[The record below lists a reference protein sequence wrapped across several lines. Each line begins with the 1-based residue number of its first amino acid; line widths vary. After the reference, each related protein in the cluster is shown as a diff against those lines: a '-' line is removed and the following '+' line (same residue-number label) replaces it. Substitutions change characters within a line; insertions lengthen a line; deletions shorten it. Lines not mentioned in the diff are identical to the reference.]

1 MSLLRPRWFTA
12 ASALFLA
19 SAGMLAA
26 RDSTWL
32 LCSDDS
38 LALSAHE
45 HRSGSGEGRETS
57 LTLIFGVHEM
67 RGLLRNADTGNVRL
81 SRQGKPDTKF
91 VGKVSLDFQATTVSL
106 RGTLSIDGEPMKV
119 NTTLGCKQMS
129 PEL

>member
-1 MSLLRPRWFTA
+1 MSRCWF
-12 ASALFLA
+12 SAFALILA
-19 SAGMLAA
+19 SAGMLTA

-45 HRSGSGEGRETS
+45 HRAAGGEGRETS

-67 RGLLRNADTGNVRL
+67 RGVLADADTGNITL
-81 SRQGKPDTKF
+81 KRQGKPDTKF
-91 VGKVSLDFQATTVSL
+91 AGRITIDFDANTVAL
-106 RGTLSIDGEPMKV
+106 NGTLSIDGERTKV
-119 NTTLGCKQMS
+119 KTTLECKEMS